1 MNSTIWYYYNP
12 VVMHVF
18 GSDSVSKGRR
28 FIFILYYIC
37 YGTVIP
43 LLNQY
48 TPENITLYFSCRE
61 DIIVCVAVR

>member
-1 MNSTIWYYYNP
+1 
-12 VVMHVF
+12 MHVF